1 MEVEPR
7 TILYLLC
14 SRFSEAEQHLLK
26 AEKVSQERAKI
37 DSVSDD
43 DLDDW
48 DTNIYIAIA
57 K

>member
-1 MEVEPR
+1 M
-7 TILYLLC
+7 
-14 SRFSEAEQHLLK
+14 LK

-37 DSVSDD
+37 NSVSDD